1 MHTYARWGI
10 WLLVCL
16 LIPVLAGCDEIE
28 PETPM
33 PTVPDNQAV
42 LSPPT
47 RTLGPI
53 VSFTPRFT
61 ATPIPSATYTPS
73 VTPVPTDTTMPP
85 TLTNTPTPTLTPT
98 VSGVIQSRENVNLRE
113 GPGTDYAIVNSVPPG
128 TELGVLG
135 IQTDD
140 RGQDWYK
147 VAVEIAEGEQQR
159 AWVFAPL
166 LDTRFK
172 DVVGLVTPVPGD
184 DPAPV
189 PVETAVPG
197 SKNILAYCRQK
208 AVRPPTP
215 TTNDTIYIEWSW
227 YVSRPEYM
235 EDHLEHATYKVWL
248 DGELLEDWED
258 YATDMKTE
266 SGVYIIYWYYPVGK
280 LAAGEHEVEFQL
292 SWDEAITDGYAQF
305 GPDTANQV
313 DAGSCSFTVVV
324 P

>member
-1 MHTYARWGI
+1 MHTYAKWGI

-16 LIPVLAGCDEIE
+16 MIPVLAGCDEIE

-61 ATPIPSATYTPS
+61 ATPLPSATYTPT
-73 VTPVPTDTTMPP
+73 VTPVPTDTTVPP
-85 TLTNTPTPTLTPT
+85 TLTNTPTPTPTPT

-113 GPGTDYAIVNSVPPG
+113 GPGTDYAIVGSIPPG

-147 VAVEIAEGEQQR
+147 VAVEIDEGEQQR

-184 DPAPV
+184 DPDPV
-189 PVETAVPG
+189 PIETAVPG
-197 SKNILAYCRQK
+197 SEYILAYCRQK
-208 AVRPPTP
+208 SVRPPTP
-215 TTNDTIYIEWSW
+215 TTNDNVYIEWSW

-235 EDHLEHATYKVWL
+235 EDHLEHASYKVWL
-248 DGELLEDWED
+248 DGELLEDWQD

-266 SGVYIIYWYYPVGK
+266 SGVYIIYWYYPVGQ

-305 GPDTANQV
+305 GPGTANEV
-313 DAGSCSFTVVV
+313 DAGSCTFNVVES
-324 P
+324 